1 MSHHF
6 VTVCVVCVLC
16 AAHTPCSAHTEFST
30 AGQTTHNFAN
40 SEKQLR
46 PNEQLQPSW
55 LLIKSKDTQQRDV
68 KKLNLNNLGAYN
80 NGAVEFSNVLDN
92 NSRSKTILLV
102 PITTNEIYTKNKNT
116 EIVKVN
122 ENVEIPIIEEEL
134 IQRRARGNPNSL
146 EDIEILERLGQIGIM
161 HNDELNAAQFNG
173 DQNPLNRIRAKRN
186 VDIIDEKYFIEKI
199 FEAYGDGTS
208 ITMEGFEKLLKK
220 LGLLRLLTDISSV
233 ENHNT
238 VTSQNENPLGK
249 LFNLLIK
256 SLLEIHLFNELKNLN

>member
-16 AAHTPCSAHTEFST
+16 AAHIPCSAHTEFST
-30 AGQTTHNFAN
+30 AGQTTHNFVN
-40 SEKQLR
+40 SEKQLG

-55 LLIKSKDTQQRDV
+55 LLIKSKETQQRNV
-68 KKLNLNNLGAYN
+68 RKLNLNNLGAYN
-80 NGAVEFSNVLDN
+80 NGAVEFSNALDN

-102 PITTNEIYTKNKNT
+102 PIATNEIYTKNKNT

-122 ENVEIPIIEEEL
+122 ENVEIPIIGED
-134 IQRRARGNPNSL
+134 PKSL
-146 EDIEILERLGQIGIM
+146 EDIEILRRLGQIEIM

-173 DQNPLNRIRAKRN
+173 DQNPLNRIRTKRN

-220 LGLLRLLTDISSV
+220 LGLLRLLTDISSL

-249 LFNLLIK
+249 FFNLLIK
-256 SLLEIHLFNELKNLN
+256 SLLETYLFNELKYLN